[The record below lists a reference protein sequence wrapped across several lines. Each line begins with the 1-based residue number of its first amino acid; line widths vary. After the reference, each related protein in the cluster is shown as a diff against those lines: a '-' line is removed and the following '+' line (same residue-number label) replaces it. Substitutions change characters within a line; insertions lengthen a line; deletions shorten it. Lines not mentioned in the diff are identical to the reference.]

1 MAAVDLEALRISIN
15 EMQPSTTK
23 SLLNKFLNHRL
34 LFMNIEQLR
43 QSPTE
48 IMRLGWD
55 RADLEN
61 TQSNEEVQSN
71 DLDNEGM
78 IKRSFP
84 NMNICS
90 F

>member
-1 MAAVDLEALRISIN
+1 MD
-15 EMQPSTTK
+15 
-23 SLLNKFLNHRL
+23 
-34 LFMNIEQLR
+34 IEQLR

-48 IMRLGWD
+48 IMRSGWD

-71 DLDNEGM
+71 DSDNEGM

-90 F
+90 FWQLDRFRRREESSS

>member
-1 MAAVDLEALRISIN
+1 MAAADLEALRISVN
-15 EMQPSTTK
+15 EMQPGTTK
-23 SLLNKFLNHRL
+23 SLLNKFLDHRL
-34 LFMNIEQLR
+34 PFMDIEQLR

-48 IMRLGWD
+48 IMRSGWD

-71 DLDNEGM
+71 DLNNEDM

-84 NMNICS
+84 NINIYS